1 MNDKDFYDFSNKRI
15 RINQN
20 RIKNLESIEHK
31 NAAAIIILEESY
43 KELDFYKGIQKIK
56 QALEIIKKK
65 CLYDDNLFY
74 VAICTNYNMYK
85 EKMNK
90 KYDKI
95 IEKTTWNDKVLLD
108 YLKLLT
114 EEEFHLLKEVLYDD
128 L

>member
-65 CLYDDNLFY
+65 CLYNDNLNY
-74 VAICTNYNMYK
+74 VAVCINYDRYK
-85 EKMNK
+85 EKMSEK
-90 KYDKI
+90 HDTVVVKI
-95 IEKTTWNDKVLLD
+95 DWNDRELLD

-114 EEEFHLLKEVLYDD
+114 EEEFYLLKEVLM
-128 L
+128 